1 MAELV
6 GKFYALIWR
15 LNYTGYVM
23 RRTRC
28 TYSAAMR
35 QAREAQEL
43 YDWENSHP
51 SDLAASRLAMWHKP
65 E

>member
-6 GKFYALIWR
+6 GKFYALMWR
-15 LNYTGYVM
+15 LNYAGYVM

-28 TYSAAMR
+28 AYNAAMR
-35 QAREAQEL
+35 QAHEAQEL
-43 YDWENSHP
+43 YDWENSRP
-51 SDLAASRLAMWHKP
+51 SDIAASRLALWHKP